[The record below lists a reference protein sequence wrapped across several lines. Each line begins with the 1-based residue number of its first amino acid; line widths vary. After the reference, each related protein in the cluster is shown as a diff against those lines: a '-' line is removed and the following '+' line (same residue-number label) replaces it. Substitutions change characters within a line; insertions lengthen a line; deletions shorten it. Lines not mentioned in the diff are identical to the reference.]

1 MMRYKLKEIGKVIG
15 GGTPSTKVKE
25 YYTKNEIGWITP
37 KDLSNYTKK
46 YIYHGDRDITKAG
59 LEHSSAKLLPANSI
73 LISSRAPIGYV
84 AIAGNSLATNQ
95 GFKSIIPD
103 TSKVLPDYLY
113 YLMLN
118 SKERLEQVASG
129 STFKEVSGKVMK
141 NFEVEIPSIEKQRK
155 IITILNPITK
165 KMELNDEINA
175 NLFKLSN
182 IIFESIIQNEQPTI
196 KFSKIATIQNGFA
209 FKSKEYINDKQT
221 LVLRT
226 KNIGSD
232 HLFNKDD
239 IVYISNKSF
248 NNYRKFTFKPFDTTL
263 VMVGASIGKTGF
275 ITSNVIPSLQNQNM
289 WRFRSNKLPGLLIY
303 EYVTFINKNVKN
315 AATGSA
321 RSFYRKELFNDFNV
335 PFIDAVYFPIFDK
348 LQQELDNLNGE
359 SETLKKLRN
368 VLMNRYF

>member
-1 MMRYKLKEIGKVIG
+1 MKYKLGELIESVSKTYDFSNKDSIIFVNTSDIFDGVITGKETKINELPGQAKKSIKHNDILFSEIRPKNKRFAMVTDIE
-15 GGTPSTKVKE
+15 PSNYVVSTKLMVLRNKKE
-25 YYTKNEIGWITP
+25 
-37 KDLSNYTKK
+37 
-46 YIYHGDRDITKAG
+46 
-59 LEHSSAKLLPANSI
+59 
-73 LISSRAPIGYV
+73 
-84 AIAGNSLATNQ
+84 
-95 GFKSIIPD
+95 
-103 TSKVLPDYLY
+103 KVLDTKYLY
-113 YLMLN
+113 LYLTSPTIISYLQ
-118 SKERLEQVASG
+118 SEAESRSG
-129 STFKEVSGKVMK
+129 TFPQITFKDNVSNIEINLPSLYEQHEVV
-141 NFEVEIPSIEKQRK
+141 RK
-155 IITILNPITK
+155 IGTIINKIKLNK
-165 KMELNDEINA
+165 QINA

-209 FKSKEYINDKQT
+209 FKSKEYVNDKQT

-248 NNYRKFTFKPFDTTL
+248 NNYKKFTFKPFDTTL

>member
-1 MMRYKLKEIGKVIG
+1 MKYKLSELVDINKKTI
-15 GGTPSTKVKE
+15 SKE
-25 YYTKNEIGWITP
+25 YSGSI
-37 KDLSNYTKK
+37 K
-46 YIYHGDRDITKAG
+46 YIDT
-59 LEHSSAKLLPANSI
+59 SSVNNGVFDKPRNYESI
-73 LISSRAPIGYV
+73 QEAPSRARRLASSGDILFSTVRPNMRHMGFIARDTKYV
-84 AIAGNSLATNQ
+84 FST
-95 GFKSIIPD
+95 GFAVISPKQNLVDPY
-103 TSKVLPDYLY
+103 YLY
-113 YLMLN
+113 LFL
-118 SKERLEQVASG
+118 
-129 STFKEVSGKVMK
+129 STNKIINLLQNIGETATSAY
-141 NFEVEIPSIEKQRK
+141 PSIKPGDIAELIIDLPPLESQKNISHRIKIIDRK
-155 IITILNPITK
+155 IQN
-165 KMELNDEINA
+165 NRAINA

-248 NNYRKFTFKPFDTTL
+248 NNYKKFTFKPFDTTL